1 MALKCGRKGSRREGC
16 RKSFRRAESAVV
28 LAKKKLLM
36 QYTVTRSL
44 THLFGGWKSVL
55 GMLGTAYA
63 LKRFNVN
70 NNEPT

>member
-1 MALKCGRKGSRREGC
+1 
-16 RKSFRRAESAVV
+16 VV